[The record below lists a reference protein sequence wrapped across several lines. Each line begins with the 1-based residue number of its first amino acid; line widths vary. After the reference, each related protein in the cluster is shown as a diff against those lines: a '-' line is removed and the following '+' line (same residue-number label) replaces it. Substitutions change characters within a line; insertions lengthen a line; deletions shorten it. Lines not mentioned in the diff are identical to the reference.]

1 MKKLLSTFA
10 LLSIFILM
18 GACSDNRPDDLPVS
32 VDATASESF
41 RIIIAAGN
49 SADGKI
55 TFTLNDF
62 SAISDYIKWVE
73 SGEAQASSFI
83 QLSGITSAQEVELKD
98 VTLSLERDSKKSL
111 SLGTMTE
118 NDKLE
123 ASNVTR
129 LRFMQDIMDDL
140 LRRGTST
147 VILRYSSTHDIT
159 TPLKLDVTINSR
171 FSF

>member
-1 MKKLLSTFA
+1 MKKLLSTFVV
-10 LLSIFILM
+10 LSIFILM

-32 VDATASESF
+32 LDATASKSF
-41 RIIIAAGN
+41 RLIVAAGN
-49 SADGKI
+49 SSEGKI
-55 TFTLNDF
+55 TFTLDDF
-62 SAISDYIKWVE
+62 SAIKDYIKWVE
-73 SGEAQASSFI
+73 RGEAQASSFI
-83 QLSGITSAQEVELKD
+83 QLTGVTSAQEVELKD

-111 SLGTMTE
+111 SLGTFTE

-140 LRRGTST
+140 LRRGSST
-147 VILRYSSTHDIT
+147 VMLKYTSIHDVT
-159 TPLKLDVTINSR
+159 TPLTLVVTINSR